1 MHTRRSFVCRS
12 AVSLAALALSPDA
25 QASPA
30 PDSAFGLQ
38 LYTVRKEIQA
48 DPAGVLAAV
57 RKIGYRAVE
66 TFGGQYTMSA
76 KELRKLITDAG
87 LTVPSTHFT
96 YTDLSDKFDYAKE
109 LGARYIDVGA
119 PPFSI
124 ATSADGFKQIA
135 AQYNQWGEKAVQYG
149 LSFGFHNHN
158 VEFNRFD
165 GLTGLEIL
173 MRDTDPKLVKW
184 QMDCY
189 WVTEAGFDPLTLL
202 RQYRS
207 RIQTLHFKDRKKG
220 FPTSTTIGKAAQHFT
235 EVGAGTI
242 DWKAIWN
249 VAQAAGIPYFF
260 VEQDTTEIP
269 ALDSVKISYDN
280 LKRLLG

>member
-1 MHTRRSFVCRS
+1 MHTRRSFIQQS
-12 AVSLAALALSPDA
+12 TATLAALGLSRAAHAAPA
-25 QASPA
+25 Q
-30 PDSAFGLQ
+30 DSAFGLQ
-38 LYTVRKEIQA
+38 LYTVRKQILA

-66 TFGGQYTMSA
+66 TFGGQYTVSA

-87 LTVPSTHFT
+87 LTVPSTHFS
-96 YTDLSDKFDYAKE
+96 YTDLTDKFDYARE

-119 PPFSI
+119 PTVSL
-124 ATSADGFKQIA
+124 AASADGFKQIA

-158 VEFNRFD
+158 LEFSSFD
-165 GLTGLEIL
+165 GTTGLEIL
-173 MRDTDPKLVKW
+173 MRETDPRLVKW

-189 WVTEAGFDPLTLL
+189 WVTEAGADPLALL
-202 RQYRS
+202 RRYQS
-207 RIQTLHFKDRKKG
+207 RIQTLHFKDRKPG
-220 FPTSTTIGKAAQHFT
+220 FPPSTTMGKAAQHFT

-269 ALDSVKISYDN
+269 ALESVKISYDN